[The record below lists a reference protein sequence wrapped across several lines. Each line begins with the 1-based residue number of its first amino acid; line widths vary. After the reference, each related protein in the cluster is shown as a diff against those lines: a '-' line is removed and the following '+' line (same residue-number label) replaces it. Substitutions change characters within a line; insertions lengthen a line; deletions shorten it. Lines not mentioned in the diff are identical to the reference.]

1 MGKYV
6 KTLYNT
12 QEVIFG
18 SKNDSICP
26 TTQGN
31 KVLEKSSGFIL
42 RWGKESVEAECGMQ
56 ITQIHIIRRF
66 FLWDPPQSTT
76 LAHAVV
82 PTIAFKL
89 RCNGR

>member
-1 MGKYV
+1 MLRLYTTLRRSFLDRKMTVYV
-6 KTLYNT
+6 PQLKGT
-12 QEVIFG
+12 
-18 SKNDSICP
+18 K
-26 TTQGN
+26 
-31 KVLEKSSGFIL
+31 KSSGFIQ
-42 RWGKESVEAECGMQ
+42 RWGKESVEAECGMR